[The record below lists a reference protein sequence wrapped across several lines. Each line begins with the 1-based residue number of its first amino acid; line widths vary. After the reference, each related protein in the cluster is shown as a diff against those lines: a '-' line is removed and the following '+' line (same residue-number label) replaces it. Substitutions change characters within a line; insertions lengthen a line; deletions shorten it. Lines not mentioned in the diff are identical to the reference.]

1 MKPNY
6 LHRWLVITALVLACL
21 PALAQ
26 KRTLSGYV
34 MDAASKET
42 LIGATIVDK
51 NSGKGCATNSYGY
64 YSLTLNKG
72 EVDLQISYVGYAQQ
86 NKTIDLKENLNMN
99 FLLETNTTLG
109 EVVVEASRATVS
121 ARSPQMSVVEL
132 PVQQIKTVPT
142 LFGETD
148 VLKAIQLL
156 PGVQNGSEG
165 SAGMYVRGGGPD
177 ENLLLLDGVPVYNV
191 NHMLGFF
198 SVFNPDAL
206 KNVTLYK
213 GSFPAHFGGR
223 LSSVV
228 DIRMKEGDMQKY
240 HGNASI
246 GLISSKLNFE
256 GPIVKD
262 KLSFNLS
269 YRRTYGDLLM
279 KPAMWIAA
287 MSDPDIKRLSAGY
300 YFYDFNAKL
309 NWKISD
315 KDRLYLSFYT
325 GDDGIYFGVKNKD
338 YIANEFEYISKTNL
352 DWKWGNKVAALRWN
366 HVMSQKL
373 FMDASV
379 NYTQYRHNLGM
390 NITEEGIYLPTN
402 TSSKEEMGM
411 TYKSGINDLTAKVDF
426 DYTPLPNHEIRFGG
440 NYTYHIFRPDV
451 QSMRFNTSEGGN
463 NFNYDT
469 LVGSPV
475 VNAHETALY
484 AEDNMTFGDIFR
496 VNAGVHYSTFTVE
509 GKTYQSVQPRLS
521 ASLMLASNFSLKAGY
536 AYMTQYVHLLSNSSL
551 SLPTDLWVPVTA
563 KIVPMNAH
571 QWSVGAFYELPRLFD
586 ISLEGYYK
594 TMDNLLEYKDGAS
607 FFGSSENWEDKVCM
621 GKGWAYGVEL
631 LVQRS
636 FGNTTGWIGYTWAHS
651 KRQFDREGQM
661 INGGKVFPAKYDRR
675 HDISITVNHKFNEK
689 FDLSG
694 TWVFSSGNCGTLGT
708 QLYEGLPDEWGN
720 IPQIQALERNN
731 FRMSNYH
738 RLDLGFNYHHRPFKY
753 GEGTLNISVYNAYCH
768 NNPFLVYTEY
778 DWDPVTL
785 QEVKKLMQ
793 ASIFPIIP
801 SISYS
806 YKF

>member
-1 MKPNY
+1 MIFIG
-6 LHRWLVITALVLACL
+6 LALACL
-21 PALAQ
+21 PGFAQ
-26 KRTLSGYV
+26 KRTISGYV

-42 LIGATIVDK
+42 LIGATVFDR
-51 NSGKGCATNSYGY
+51 NSGKGCATNNYGFY
-64 YSLTLNKG
+64 TLTLDQG
-72 EVDLQISYVGYAQQ
+72 GVDLQVSYVGYTQQ
-86 NKTIDLKENLNMN
+86 NKAIDLKENLSIN
-99 FLLETNTTLG
+99 FLLETNTTLD
-109 EVVVEASRATVS
+109 EVVVEATRATVS

-132 PVQQIKTVPT
+132 PVQQIKSIPT
-142 LFGETD
+142 LFGEAD

-191 NHMLGFF
+191 NHALGFF

-240 HGNASI
+240 HGNVSV

-269 YRRTYGDLLM
+269 FRRTYGDLLI
-279 KPAMWIAA
+279 KPALWIA
-287 MSDPDIKRLSAGY
+287 SRQDPNMNKLNAGY
-300 YFYDFNAKL
+300 NFYDFNAKL

-325 GDDGIYFGVKNKD
+325 GDDGINFGVRYKD
-338 YIANEFEYISKTNL
+338 YEVDDTQYNDNMGIK
-352 DWKWGNKVAALRWN
+352 WRWGNKVASLRWN

-379 NYTQYRHNLGM
+379 NYTQYRHHLGM
-390 NITEEGIYLPTN
+390 DMSEETIYHHEGQTLN
-402 TSSKEEMGM
+402 VKDEFNMA
-411 TYKSGINDLTAKVDF
+411 YKSGINDITAKVDF

-440 NYTYHIFRPDV
+440 NYTYHMFRPEV
-451 QSMRFNTSEGGN
+451 QSAKMIAGN
-463 NFNYDT
+463 AVEIDT
-469 LVGSPV
+469 VIGASNV
-475 VNAHETALY
+475 YAHETALY
-484 AEDNMTFGDIFR
+484 VEDNMTFGDIFR
-496 VNAGVHYSTFTVE
+496 VNAGLHYSTFTVE

-521 ASLMLASNFSLKAGY
+521 ASVMLASNLSLKAGY

-551 SLPTDLWVPVTA
+551 SLPTDLWVPVT
-563 KIVPMNAH
+563 KNIVPMNAH
-571 QWSVGAFYELPRLFD
+571 QVSLGAFYELPKLFD

-594 TMDNLLEYKDGAS
+594 TMDNLIEYKDGAS
-607 FFGSSENWEDKVCM
+607 FFGSSDTWENKVCM
-621 GKGWAYGVEL
+621 GRGWAYGIEF

-636 FGNTTGWIGYTWAHS
+636 FGKTTGWIGYTWAHS
-651 KRQFDREGQM
+651 KRKFDREGM
-661 INGGKVFPAKYDRR
+661 EINGGKVFPAKYDRR
-675 HDISITVNHKFNEK
+675 HDISITVQHKFSER

-708 QLYEGLPDEWGN
+708 QVYEGLMDEWGY
-720 IPQIQALERNN
+720 IPSINALERNN
-731 FRMSNYH
+731 FRMGNYH
-738 RLDLGFNYHHRPFKY
+738 RLDLSVNFHKQKKHGIR
-753 GEGTLNISVYNAYCH
+753 TWNISVYNVYNH
-768 NNPFLVYTEY
+768 KNPFLVYTDY
-778 DWDPVTL
+778 GWDEAT
-785 QEVKKLMQ
+785 QTERKRLMQ
-793 ASIFPIIP
+793 ASLFPIIP
-801 SISYS
+801 SVSYS
-806 YKF
+806 FKF

>member
-1 MKPNY
+1 M
-6 LHRWLVITALVLACL
+6 
-21 PALAQ
+21 AQ
-26 KRTLSGYV
+26 RRTISGYV

-42 LIGATIVDK
+42 LIGATVFDK
-51 NSGKGCATNSYGY
+51 NSGKGCATNSYGFY
-64 YSLTLNKG
+64 TLTLNQGKI
-72 EVDLQISYVGYAQQ
+72 DLQVSYVGYAQQ
-86 NKTIDLKENLNMN
+86 NQTFELKENLTQN
-99 FLLETNTTLG
+99 FLLEANTMLD
-109 EVVVEASRATVS
+109 EVVVEAKRSTVS
-121 ARSPQMSVVEL
+121 ARNPQMSVVEL
-132 PVQQIKTVPT
+132 PVQQIQTVPT
-142 LFGETD
+142 LFGEAD

-165 SAGMYVRGGGPD
+165 SAGLYVRGGGPD

-191 NHMLGFF
+191 NHMFGFF

-223 LSSVV
+223 LSSVL
-228 DIRMKEGDMQKY
+228 DIRMKEGDMQHY
-240 HGNASI
+240 HGNVSL

-269 YRRTYGDLLM
+269 FRRTYGDLLI
-279 KPAMWIAA
+279 KPALWIAQL
-287 MSDPDIKRLSAGY
+287 SNPDMGKFNVGY
-300 YFYDFNAKL
+300 YFYDLNAKL

-325 GDDGIYFGVKNKD
+325 GDDAIYFGVKFKD
-338 YIANEFEYISKTNL
+338 YAIDNIQYTNKMNL
-352 DWKWGNKVAALRWN
+352 NWKWGNKVAALRWN

-379 NYTQYRHNLGM
+379 NYTQYRHDLGLG
-390 NITEEGIYLPTN
+390 ISEGVDGGTIVDGN
-402 TSSKEEMGM
+402 SMSEFDM

-426 DYTPLPNHEIRFGG
+426 DYSPLPNHEIRFGG
-440 NYTYHIFRPDV
+440 NYTYHQFRPEV
-451 QSMRFNTSEGGN
+451 QSMKVAFGTEN
-463 NFNYDT
+463 NLIDT
-469 LVGSPV
+469 VMGASNV
-475 VNAHETALY
+475 YAHETALY

-521 ASLMLASNFSLKAGY
+521 TSIMLASNFSLKAGY

-563 KIVPMNAH
+563 KIEPMNAH

-586 ISLEGYYK
+586 ISIEGYYK

-607 FFGSSENWEDKVCM
+607 FFGSSENWENKVCM
-621 GKGWAYGVEL
+621 GRGWAYGVEF

-636 FGNTTGWIGYTWAHS
+636 FGKTTGWIGYTWAHS
-651 KRQFDREGQM
+651 NRQFDHEGQM
-661 INGGKVFPAKYDRR
+661 INNGNVFPAKYDRR

-708 QLYEGLPDEWGN
+708 QLYDGIPNAWGG
-720 IPQIQALERNN
+720 IPQIQAFERNN
-731 FRMSNYH
+731 FRMGNYH
-738 RLDLGFNYHHRPFKY
+738 RLDLGFNYHHRPFKH
-753 GEGTLNISVYNAYCH
+753 GEGTLNFSVYNVYCH

-778 DWDPVTL
+778 DWDPVTQ

-793 ASIFPIIP
+793 VSIFPIIP
-801 SISYS
+801 SLSYS

>member
-1 MKPNY
+1 MIFIG
-6 LHRWLVITALVLACL
+6 LALACL
-21 PALAQ
+21 PGFAQ
-26 KRTLSGYV
+26 KRTISGYV

-42 LIGATIVDK
+42 LIGATVFDR
-51 NSGKGCATNSYGY
+51 NSGKGCATNNYGFY
-64 YSLTLNKG
+64 TLTLDQG
-72 EVDLQISYVGYAQQ
+72 GVDLQVSYVGYTQQ
-86 NKTIDLKENLNMN
+86 NKAIDLKENLSIN
-99 FLLETNTTLG
+99 FLLETNTTLD
-109 EVVVEASRATVS
+109 EVVVEATRATVS

-132 PVQQIKTVPT
+132 PVQQIKSIPT
-142 LFGETD
+142 LFGEAD

-191 NHMLGFF
+191 NHALGFF

-240 HGNASI
+240 HGNVSV
-246 GLISSKLNFE
+246 GLISSKVNVE

-269 YRRTYGDLLM
+269 FRRTYGDLLI
-279 KPAMWIAA
+279 KPTLWIASA
-287 MSDPDIKRLSAGY
+287 ISPDMSKLRAGY
-300 YFYDFNAKL
+300 NFYDLNAKL

-325 GDDGIYFGVKNKD
+325 GDDAISFGVRYKD
-338 YIANEFEYISKTNL
+338 YENDGVQYTNNMGL
-352 DWKWGNKVAALRWN
+352 GWRWGNKVASLRWN

-379 NYTQYRHNLGM
+379 NYTQYRHRLTMDMSDERFYEQYNQTVKDEFNM
-390 NITEEGIYLPTN
+390 A
-402 TSSKEEMGM
+402 
-411 TYKSGINDLTAKVDF
+411 YKSGINDLTAKVDF

-440 NYTYHIFRPDV
+440 NYTYHMFRPEV
-451 QSMRFNTSEGGN
+451 QSAKMVTGDQTAI
-463 NFNYDT
+463 DT
-469 LVGSPV
+469 TMSASNVY
-475 VNAHETALY
+475 AHETALY

-496 VNAGVHYSTFTVE
+496 VNAGVHYSTFTVD

-521 ASLMLASNFSLKAGY
+521 ASVMLASNLSLKAGY

-551 SLPTDLWVPVTA
+551 SLPTDLWVPVT
-563 KIVPMNAH
+563 KNIVPMNAH
-571 QWSVGAFYELPRLFD
+571 QWSLGAFYELPRLFD

-594 TMDNLLEYKDGAS
+594 TMDNLIEYKDGAS
-607 FFGSSENWEDKVCM
+607 FFGSSDTWENKVCM
-621 GKGWAYGVEL
+621 GRGWAYGVEF

-636 FGNTTGWIGYTWAHS
+636 FGKTTGWIGYTWAHA
-651 KRQFDREGQM
+651 KRKFDREGM
-661 INGGKVFPAKYDRR
+661 EINGGKVFPAKYDRR
-675 HDISITVNHKFNEK
+675 HDISITVQHKFSDR

-708 QLYEGLPDEWGN
+708 QVYEGLMDEWGY
-720 IPQIQALERNN
+720 IPSINALERNN
-731 FRMSNYH
+731 FRMGNYH
-738 RLDLGFNYHHRPFKY
+738 RLDLSVNFHKQKKHGIR
-753 GEGTLNISVYNAYCH
+753 TWNISVYNVYNH
-768 NNPFLVYTEY
+768 KNPFIVYTDY
-778 DWDPVTL
+778 GWDEAT
-785 QEVKKLMQ
+785 QTEKKKLMQ
-793 ASIFPIIP
+793 ASLFPILP
-801 SISYS
+801 SVSYS
-806 YKF
+806 FKF

>member
-1 MKPNY
+1 MK
-6 LHRWLVITALVLACL
+6 HVFFSRWLIVIGLALAYL
-21 PALAQ
+21 PGLAQ
-26 KRTLSGYV
+26 KHTISGYV

-42 LIGATIVDK
+42 LIGATIFDK
-51 NSGKGCATNSYGY
+51 KSGKGCATNNYGFY
-64 YSLTLNKG
+64 TLTLDQG
-72 EVDLQISYVGYAQQ
+72 GVDLQVSYVGYTQQ
-86 NKTIDLKENLNMN
+86 NKAIDLKENLSIN
-99 FLLETNTTLG
+99 FLLETNTTLD
-109 EVVVEASRATVS
+109 EVVVEATRATVS

-132 PVQQIKTVPT
+132 PVQQIKSIPT
-142 LFGETD
+142 LFGEAD

-165 SAGMYVRGGGPD
+165 SAGSDVRGGGPD

-191 NHMLGFF
+191 NHALGFF

-240 HGNASI
+240 HGNVSI

-269 YRRTYGDLLM
+269 FRRTYGDLLI
-279 KPAMWIAA
+279 KPALWIA
-287 MSDPDIKRLSAGY
+287 SRQDPNMNKLNAGY
-300 YFYDFNAKL
+300 NFYDFNAKL

-325 GDDGIYFGVKNKD
+325 GDDAINFGVRYKD
-338 YIANEFEYISKTNL
+338 YEVDDTQYNDNMGIK
-352 DWKWGNKVAALRWN
+352 WRWGNKVASLRWN

-379 NYTQYRHNLGM
+379 NYTQYRHHLGM
-390 NITEEGIYLPTN
+390 DMSEETIYHHEGQTLN
-402 TSSKEEMGM
+402 VKDEFNMA
-411 TYKSGINDLTAKVDF
+411 YKSGINDITAKVDF

-440 NYTYHIFRPDV
+440 NYTYHMFRPEV
-451 QSMRFNTSEGGN
+451 QSAKMIAGN
-463 NFNYDT
+463 EVEIDT
-469 LVGSPV
+469 LIGLSNVY
-475 VNAHETALY
+475 AHETALY

-496 VNAGVHYSTFTVE
+496 VNAGLHYSTFTVE

-521 ASLMLASNFSLKAGY
+521 ASVMLASNLSLKAGY

-551 SLPTDLWVPVTA
+551 SLPTDLHVPVTA
-563 KIVPMNAH
+563 KILPMNAH
-571 QWSVGAFYELPRLFD
+571 QWSLGAFYELPRLFD
-586 ISLEGYYK
+586 ISVEGYYK
-594 TMDNLLEYKDGAS
+594 IMDNLLEYKDGAS
-607 FFGSSENWEDKVCM
+607 FFGSSETWENKVCL
-621 GKGWAYGVEL
+621 GKGWAYGIEF

-636 FGNTTGWIGYTWAHS
+636 FGKTTGWIGYTWAHS
-651 KRQFDREGQM
+651 KRQFDREGM
-661 INGGKVFPAKYDRR
+661 EINGGKVFPAKYDRR
-675 HDISITVNHKFNEK
+675 HDISITVQHKFSER

-708 QLYEGLPDEWGN
+708 QIYDGMMNEWGY
-720 IPQIQALERNN
+720 IPTINALERNN
-731 FRMSNYH
+731 FRMGNYH
-738 RLDLGFNYHHRPFKY
+738 RLDLSVNFHKQKKHGVR
-753 GEGTLNISVYNAYCH
+753 TWNISVYNVYNH
-768 NNPFLVYTEY
+768 NNPFIVYTDY
-778 DWDPVTL
+778 SWDEAT
-785 QEVKKLMQ
+785 QTEKKLLMQ
-793 ASIFPIIP
+793 ASLFPIIP
-801 SISYS
+801 SVSYS
-806 YKF
+806 FKF

>member
-1 MKPNY
+1 MIFIG
-6 LHRWLVITALVLACL
+6 LALACL
-21 PALAQ
+21 PGFAQ
-26 KRTLSGYV
+26 KRTISGYV

-42 LIGATIVDK
+42 LIGATVFDR
-51 NSGKGCATNSYGY
+51 NSGKGCATNNYGFY
-64 YSLTLNKG
+64 TLTLDQG
-72 EVDLQISYVGYAQQ
+72 GVDLQVSYVGYTQQ
-86 NKTIDLKENLNMN
+86 NKAIDLKENLSIN
-99 FLLETNTTLG
+99 FLLETNTTLD
-109 EVVVEASRATVS
+109 EVVVEATRATVS

-132 PVQQIKTVPT
+132 PVQQIKSIPT
-142 LFGETD
+142 LFGEAD

-191 NHMLGFF
+191 NHALGFF

-240 HGNASI
+240 HGNVSI

-269 YRRTYGDLLM
+269 FRRTYGDLLI
-279 KPAMWIAA
+279 KPTLWIASA
-287 MSDPDIKRLSAGY
+287 MNPEMSKLNTGY
-300 YFYDFNAKL
+300 NFYDLNAKL

-325 GDDGIYFGVKNKD
+325 GDDAINFGVRYKD
-338 YIANEFEYISKTNL
+338 YEVDDAQYNNNMDIK
-352 DWKWGNKVAALRWN
+352 WRWGNKVASLRWN

-379 NYTQYRHNLGM
+379 NYTQYRHRLGM
-390 NITEEGIYLPTN
+390 DMSEETIYHHEGQTLN
-402 TSSKEEMGM
+402 VKDEFNMA
-411 TYKSGINDLTAKVDF
+411 YKSGINDITAKVDF

-440 NYTYHIFRPDV
+440 NYTYHMFRPEV
-451 QSMRFNTSEGGN
+451 QSAKMIAGN
-463 NFNYDT
+463 EVEIDT
-469 LVGSPV
+469 VIGASNV
-475 VNAHETALY
+475 YAHETALY
-484 AEDNMTFGDIFR
+484 VEDNMTFGDIFR
-496 VNAGVHYSTFTVE
+496 VNAGLHYSTFTVE

-521 ASLMLASNFSLKAGY
+521 ASVMLASNLSLKAGY

-571 QWSVGAFYELPRLFD
+571 QVSLGAFYELPRLFD
-586 ISLEGYYK
+586 ISIEGYYK
-594 TMDNLLEYKDGAS
+594 TMNNLLEYKDGAS
-607 FFGSSENWEDKVCM
+607 FFGSSDTWENKVCM
-621 GKGWAYGVEL
+621 GRGWAYGIEF

-636 FGNTTGWIGYTWAHS
+636 FGKTTGWIGYTWAHS
-651 KRQFDREGQM
+651 KRKFDREGM
-661 INGGKVFPAKYDRR
+661 EINGGKVFPAKYDRR
-675 HDISITVNHKFNEK
+675 HDLSITVQHKFSDR

-708 QLYEGLPDEWGN
+708 QVYEGLMDEWGY
-720 IPQIQALERNN
+720 IPSINALERNN
-731 FRMSNYH
+731 FRMGNYH
-738 RLDLGFNYHHRPFKY
+738 RLDLSVNFHKRKKHGIR
-753 GEGTLNISVYNAYCH
+753 TWNISVYNVYNH
-768 NNPFLVYTEY
+768 KNPFLVYTDY
-778 DWDPVTL
+778 GWDEAT
-785 QEVKKLMQ
+785 QTEKKRLMQ
-793 ASIFPIIP
+793 ASLFPIIP
-801 SISYS
+801 SVSYS
-806 YKF
+806 FKF

>member
-1 MKPNY
+1 MNTHH
-6 LHRWLVITALVLACL
+6 LHRWLMIIGFILACL

-26 KRTLSGYV
+26 KRTISGYV
-34 MDAASKET
+34 MDADSKET
-42 LIGATIVDK
+42 LIGATVVDK
-51 NSGKGCATNSYGY
+51 NSGKGCATNNYGFY
-64 YSLTLNKG
+64 TLTLDAG
-72 EVDLQISYVGYAQQ
+72 EVNLQVSYVGYAQQ
-86 NKTIDLKENLNMN
+86 NRTLSLKENLSLN
-99 FLLETNTTLG
+99 FTLSVNTQLD

-132 PVQQIKTVPT
+132 PVQQIKSVPT
-142 LFGETD
+142 LFGEAD
-148 VLKAIQLL
+148 VLKALQLL

-228 DIRMKEGDMQKY
+228 DIRMKEGDMQHY
-240 HGNASI
+240 HGNVSL
-246 GLISSKLNFE
+246 GLISSKINVE

-269 YRRTYGDLLM
+269 YRRTYGDLLI
-279 KPAMWIAA
+279 KPAMWIANLTN
-287 MSDPDIKRLSAGY
+287 PEIGKLSVGY

-325 GDDGIYFGVKNKD
+325 GDDAIYFGVKFKD
-338 YIANEFEYISKTNL
+338 FVVDDVQYTSKMNL
-352 DWKWGNKVAALRWN
+352 NWKWGNKVAALRWN

-379 NYTQYRHNLGM
+379 NYTQYRHNLGLGM
-390 NITEEGIYLPTN
+390 SDEYTAILMDQTI
-402 TSSKEEMGM
+402 KEEYDM

-440 NYTYHIFRPDV
+440 NYTYHQFRPEV
-451 QSMRFNTSEGGN
+451 QSLKVSYGTDDDI
-463 NFNYDT
+463 DT
-469 LVGSPV
+469 VMGVSNV
-475 VNAHETALY
+475 FAHETALY

-496 VNAGVHYSTFTVE
+496 VNAGLHYSTFTVE

-521 ASLMLASNFSLKAGY
+521 MSLMLASNLSLKAGY
-536 AYMTQYVHLLSNSSL
+536 ANMTQYVHLLSNSSL

-563 KIVPMNAH
+563 KVEPMRAH
-571 QWSVGAFYELPRLFD
+571 QWSAGAFLELPQLFD
-586 ISLEGYYK
+586 ISVEGYYK

-607 FFGSSENWEDKVCM
+607 FFGSSDTWEGKVCL
-621 GKGWAYGVEL
+621 GRGWAYGVEF

-636 FGNTTGWIGYTWAHS
+636 FGKTTGWVGYTWAHS
-651 KRQFDREGQM
+651 KRLFDREGQM
-661 INGGKVFPAKYDRR
+661 INNGNLFPAKYDRR
-675 HDISITVNHKFNEK
+675 HDISVTVNHKFNDS

-694 TWVFSSGNCGTLGT
+694 TWVFSSGNCGTLGL
-708 QLYEGLPDEWGN
+708 QLYEGLINDWGYY
-720 IPQIQALERNN
+720 PELQALERNN
-731 FRMSNYH
+731 YRMGNYH
-738 RLDLGFNYHHRPFKY
+738 RLDIGANFHIP
-753 GEGTLNISVYNAYCH
+753 LNPGAITINLSVYNIYNH
-768 NNPFLVYTEY
+768 NNPFIVYTDY
-778 DWDPVTL
+778 KWDEATQ
-785 QEVKKLMQ
+785 QEKKILKQ
-793 ASIFPIIP
+793 VSIFPIIP
-801 SISYS
+801 SLSIA

>member
-1 MKPNY
+1 MKP
-6 LHRWLVITALVLACL
+6 LFLRRWLVVIGLVLACV
-21 PALAQ
+21 PTWAQ
-26 KRTLSGYV
+26 KRTISGYV
-34 MDAASKET
+34 MDADSKET
-42 LIGATIVDK
+42 LIGATVFDK
-51 NSGKGCATNSYGY
+51 NSGKGCATNSYGFY
-64 YSLTLNKG
+64 TLTLDQG
-72 EVDLQISYVGYAQQ
+72 AVDLQVSYVGYTQQ
-86 NKTIDLKENLNMN
+86 NEAIDLKENLSLN
-99 FLLETNTTLG
+99 FMLSTNIELG
-109 EVVVEASRATVS
+109 EVVVEATRATVS

-132 PVQQIKTVPT
+132 PVQQIKSIPT
-142 LFGETD
+142 LFGEAD

-191 NHMLGFF
+191 NHMMGFF

-240 HGNASI
+240 HGNVSV

-269 YRRTYGDLLM
+269 FRRTYSDLLM
-279 KPAMWIAA
+279 KPALWIAKLQ
-287 MSDPDIKRLSAGY
+287 MEDVNKLRVGY
-300 YFYDFNAKL
+300 YFYDLNAKL

-315 KDRLYLSFYT
+315 RDRLYLSFYT
-325 GDDGIYFGVKNKD
+325 GDDGVYLGIKNKD
-338 YIANEFEYISKTNL
+338 YGYEDIQYSNYVNL

-390 NITEEGIYLPTN
+390 KMTEETVYQQYNN
-402 TSSKEEMGM
+402 TSIKDEFSMA
-411 TYKSGINDLTAKVDF
+411 YKSGINDLTAKVDF
-426 DYTPLPNHEIRFGG
+426 DYRPLPNHEIRFGG
-440 NYTYHIFRPDV
+440 NYTYHIFRPEV
-451 QSMRFNTSEGGN
+451 QSYKYVEGN
-463 NFNYDT
+463 ETELDT
-469 LVGSPV
+469 IAGSPKV
-475 VNAHETALY
+475 FAHETALY

-496 VNAGVHYSTFTVE
+496 INAGLHYSTFTVE
-509 GKTYQSVQPRLS
+509 GKTYQSLQPRLS
-521 ASLMLASNFSLKAGY
+521 TSIMLASNLSLKAGY

-571 QWSVGAFYELPRLFD
+571 QVSVGAFYELPKLFD
-586 ISLEGYYK
+586 ISVEGYYK
-594 TMDNLLEYKDGAS
+594 IMDNLLEYKDGAS
-607 FFGSSENWEDKVCM
+607 FFGSSENWENKVCM
-621 GKGWAYGVEL
+621 GKGWAYGVEF

-636 FGNTTGWIGYTWAHS
+636 FGKTTGWIGYTWAHA
-651 KRQFDREGQM
+651 KRQFDREGM
-661 INGGKVFPAKYDRR
+661 VINNGKVFPAKYDRR
-675 HDISITVNHKFNEK
+675 HDLSITVQHKFSER

-708 QLYEGLPDEWGN
+708 QIYEGLADEWGN
-720 IPQIQALERNN
+720 MPAIYALERNN
-731 FRMSNYH
+731 FRMGCYH
-738 RLDLGFNYHHRPFKY
+738 RLDLSVNFHKQKKHGVR
-753 GEGTLNISVYNAYCH
+753 TWNISVYNAYNH
-768 NNPFLVYTEY
+768 KNPFIVYTDY
-778 DWDPVTL
+778 RWDQATQTEKRV
-785 QEVKKLMQ
+785 LMQ
-793 ASIFPIIP
+793 ASLFPIIP
-801 SISYS
+801 SVSYS
-806 YKF
+806 FKF